1 MSGHSH
7 WATNKRKKGASDAKR
22 GQLFTRLAR
31 EISMAAREGGGDP
44 NTNFRLRIAFDKA
57 RAFNMPKES
66 IERAIKRGTGE
77 DKSGVV
83 IEKITYEGYAPHGVA
98 LMIDCLTENRNRT
111 ISELR
116 HTLSRSGGS
125 VAEMGS
131 VAWQFDR
138 VAYFAIPAAGANFDK
153 IFELAVEGGANDV
166 KQDEEYIEIYA
177 PVEAFKAISDSLEKE
192 KIEIEERDLRFIP
205 KQEISLGLEETLKVM
220 RVIEEVEDLEDVE
233 SVYSNLDIT
242 KEAMAAIETE

>member
-44 NTNFRLRIAFDKA
+44 DTNFRLRIAFDKA
-57 RAFNMPKES
+57 RAVNMPKES

-111 ISELR
+111 VSELR

-125 VAEMGS
+125 MAEMGS

-138 VAYFAIPAAGANFDK
+138 VAYFAIPAAGVNFDK
-153 IFELAVEGGANDV
+153 VFELAVEGGANDV
-166 KQDEEYIEIYA
+166 KQDEEYIEIFA
-177 PVEAFKAISDSLEKE
+177 PVEVFKSLSDRLKKE
-192 KIEIEERDLRFIP
+192 NIEIEEQDLRMIP
-205 KQEISLGLEETLKVM
+205 KQEMSLSLEDTLKVM
-220 RVIEEVEDLEDVE
+220 RVVEEVEDLEDVE
-233 SVYSNLDIT
+233 SVFSNLQVSD
-242 KEAMAAIETE
+242 EAWAALESE

>member
-44 NTNFRLRIAFDKA
+44 DTNFRLRIAFDKA
-57 RAFNMPKES
+57 RAVNMPKES

-83 IEKITYEGYAPHGVA
+83 IEKISYEGYAPHGVA

-111 ISELR
+111 VSELR

-125 VAEMGS
+125 MAEMGS

-138 VAYFAIPAAGANFDK
+138 VAYFAIPAAGVNFDK
-153 IFELAVEGGANDV
+153 VFELAVEGGANDV
-166 KQDEEYIEIYA
+166 KQDEEYIEIFA
-177 PVEAFKAISDSLEKE
+177 PVEVFKSLSDRLKKE
-192 KIEIEERDLRFIP
+192 NIEIEEQDLRMIP
-205 KQEISLGLEETLKVM
+205 KQELSLSLDDTLKVM
-220 RVIEEVEDLEDVE
+220 RVVEEVEDLEDVE
-233 SVYSNLDIT
+233 SVFSNLQVSD
-242 KEAMAAIETE
+242 EAWAALESE

>member
-31 EISMAAREGGGDP
+31 EISMAAREGGGDAD
-44 NTNFRLRIAFDKA
+44 TNFRLRIAFDKA
-57 RAFNMPKES
+57 RAVNMPKES

-111 ISELR
+111 VSELR

-125 VAEMGS
+125 MAEMGS

-138 VAYFAIPAAGANFDK
+138 VAYFAIPAAGVNFDK
-153 IFELAVEGGANDV
+153 VFELAVEGGANDV
-166 KQDEEYIEIYA
+166 KQDEEYIEIFA
-177 PVEAFKAISDSLEKE
+177 PVEVFKSLSDRLKKE
-192 KIEIEERDLRFIP
+192 NIEIEEQDLRMIP
-205 KQEISLGLEETLKVM
+205 KQEMSLSLDDTLKVM
-220 RVIEEVEDLEDVE
+220 RVVEEVEDLEDVE
-233 SVYSNLDIT
+233 SVFTNLQVSD
-242 KEAMAAIETE
+242 EAWAALESE

>member
-44 NTNFRLRIAFDKA
+44 DTNFRLRIAFDKA
-57 RAFNMPKES
+57 RAVNMPKES

-77 DKSGVV
+77 DKSGIA
-83 IEKITYEGYAPHGVA
+83 IEKITYEGYAPHGIA

-111 ISELR
+111 VSELR
-116 HTLSRSGGS
+116 HTLSRTGGS
-125 VAEMGS
+125 MAEMGS

-138 VAYFAIPAAGANFDK
+138 VAYFAIPAAGVNFDK
-153 IFELAVEGGANDV
+153 VFELAVEGGANDV
-166 KQDEEYIEIYA
+166 KQDEDYIEIFA
-177 PVEAFKAISDSLEKE
+177 PVEAFKNLSDRLKKE
-192 KIEIEERDLRFIP
+192 NIEIEEQNLRMIP
-205 KQEISLGLEETLKVM
+205 KQEISLSLDDTLKVM

-233 SVYSNLDIT
+233 NVFSNLQVSD
-242 KEAMAAIETE
+242 EAWAALESE

>member
-44 NTNFRLRIAFDKA
+44 DINFRLRIAFDKA
-57 RAFNMPKES
+57 RAVNMPKES

-111 ISELR
+111 VSELR

-125 VAEMGS
+125 MAEMGS

-138 VAYFAIPAAGANFDK
+138 VAYFAIPAAGINFDK
-153 IFELAVEGGANDV
+153 VFELAVEGGANDV
-166 KQDEEYIEIYA
+166 KQDEEYIEIFA
-177 PVEAFKAISDSLEKE
+177 PVEVFKSLSDRLKKE
-192 KIEIEERDLRFIP
+192 NIEIEEQDLRMIP
-205 KQEISLGLEETLKVM
+205 KQEMSLSLDDTLKVL

-233 SVYSNLDIT
+233 SVFSNLQVSD
-242 KEAMAAIETE
+242 EAWAALESE

>member
-31 EISMAAREGGGDP
+31 EISMASREGGGDP
-44 NTNFRLRIAFDKA
+44 DANFRLRIAFDKA
-57 RAFNMPKES
+57 RAVNMPKES

-77 DKSGVV
+77 DKSGIA

-138 VAYFAIPAAGANFDK
+138 IAYFSIPSEGVNYDK
-153 IFELAVEGGANDV
+153 LFELAVDGGANDV
-166 KQDEEYIEIYA
+166 KQEEGYFDIIA
-177 PVEAFKAISDSLEKE
+177 PVEAFKNLSVRLAREKM
-192 KIEIEERDLRFIP
+192 EIEEQDLRMVP
-205 KQEISLGLEETLKVM
+205 KQEVSLSVVDTLKVM

-233 SVYSNLDIT
+233 NVFSNMSISEEALAALDS
-242 KEAMAAIETE
+242 E

>member
-31 EISMAAREGGGDP
+31 EIAMAARESGGDP
-44 NTNFRLRIAFDKA
+44 NSNFRLRIAFDKA
-57 RAFNMPKES
+57 RAVNMPKES

-77 DKSGVV
+77 DKSGIV
-83 IEKITYEGYAPHGVA
+83 IEKVTYEGYAPHGVA

-116 HTLSRSGGS
+116 HTLSRTGGS

-131 VAWQFDR
+131 VGWQFDR
-138 VAYFAIPAAGANFDK
+138 IAYFAIPAAGVNFDK
-153 IFELAVEGGANDV
+153 VFELAVEGGANDV
-166 KQDEEYIEIYA
+166 KQDEDYIEIFA
-177 PVEAFKAISDSLEKE
+177 PMEAFKSLSVRLEKE
-192 KIEIEERDLRFIP
+192 KIEIEEQDLRMIP
-205 KQEISLGLEETLKVM
+205 KQEITLGLEDTLKVM

-242 KEAMAAIETE
+242 KEAMAALENE

>member
-31 EISMAAREGGGDP
+31 EISMAAREGGGDAD
-44 NTNFRLRIAFDKA
+44 TNFRLRIAFDKA
-57 RAFNMPKES
+57 RAVNMPKES

-83 IEKITYEGYAPHGVA
+83 IEKITYEGYASHGVA

-111 ISELR
+111 IAELR

-125 VAEMGS
+125 MAEMGS

-138 VAYFAIPAAGANFDK
+138 VAYFALPAAGVNYDK
-153 IFELAVEGGANDV
+153 VFELAVEGGANDV
-166 KQDEEYIEIYA
+166 KQDAEYIEIFA
-177 PVEAFKAISDSLEKE
+177 PVEVFKSLSDRLKKE
-192 KIEIEERDLRFIP
+192 SIEIEEQDLRMIA
-205 KQEISLGLEETLKVM
+205 KQEMSLSLDDTLKVM
-220 RVIEEVEDLEDVE
+220 RMVEEVEDLEDVE
-233 SVYSNLDIT
+233 SVYYNLQVSD
-242 KEAMAAIETE
+242 EAWAAMETE

>member
-44 NTNFRLRIAFDKA
+44 DTNFRLRIAFDKA
-57 RAFNMPKES
+57 RAVNMPKES

-77 DKSGVV
+77 DKSGIA
-83 IEKITYEGYAPHGVA
+83 IEKITYEGYAPHGIA
-98 LMIDCLTENRNRT
+98 LMVDCLTENRNRT
-111 ISELR
+111 VSELR

-125 VAEMGS
+125 MAEMGS

-138 VAYFAIPAAGANFDK
+138 VAYFAIPADGVNFDK
-153 IFELAVEGGANDV
+153 VFELAVEGGANDV
-166 KQDEEYIEIYA
+166 KQDEEYIEIFA
-177 PVEAFKAISDSLEKE
+177 PVETFKSLSDHLKKE
-192 KIEIEERDLRFIP
+192 NIEIEEQDLRMVP
-205 KQEISLGLEETLKVM
+205 KQEMSLSLDDTLKVM

-233 SVYSNLDIT
+233 NVFSNLQVSE
-242 KEAMAAIETE
+242 EAWAALESE

>member
-7 WATNKRKKGASDAKR
+7 WATTKRKKSASDAKR

-31 EISMAAREGGGDP
+31 EISMAARENGGDP
-44 NTNFRLRIAFDKA
+44 ETNFRLRIAFDKA
-57 RAFNMPKES
+57 RAVNMPKES

-77 DKSGVV
+77 DKSGSV

-111 ISELR
+111 VSDLR
-116 HTLSRSGGS
+116 HTLSHSGGS
-125 VAEMGS
+125 IAEVGS

-138 VAYFAIPAAGANFDK
+138 IAYFLIPSEGVTYDKLLEIAID
-153 IFELAVEGGANDV
+153 GGANDV
-166 KQDEEYIEIYA
+166 RQDDGYFEIIA
-177 PVEAFKAISDSLEKE
+177 PVEAFKTLSDRLDKE
-192 KIEIEERDLRFIP
+192 KINVEIRELRMMP
-205 KQEISLGLEETLKVM
+205 KQELSLDLEDTMQVM

-233 SVYSNLDIT
+233 GVYSNLNISE
-242 KEAMAAIETE
+242 EALTAFESE

>member
-31 EISMAAREGGGDP
+31 EISMAARESGGDP
-44 NTNFRLRIAFDKA
+44 DTNFRLRIAFDKA
-57 RAFNMPKES
+57 RAVNMPKES
-66 IERAIKRGTGE
+66 IDRAIKRGTGE

-116 HTLSRSGGS
+116 HTLSRSGGN

-138 VAYFAIPAAGANFDK
+138 VAYFSVAAEGVNYDK
-153 IFELAVEGGANDV
+153 LFELAVEGGANDV
-166 KQDEEYIEIYA
+166 KQDGEYYEIIA
-177 PVEAFKAISDSLEKE
+177 PVEAFKTLSDRLDKE
-192 KIEIEERDLRFIP
+192 KIEPEERELRMIP
-205 KQEISLGLEETLKVM
+205 KQELALGVDDTLKVM

-233 SVYSNLDIT
+233 SVYSNLNISE
-242 KEAMAAIETE
+242 EALAALESA